1 MSPKARSGQEGE
13 AIVIGVI
20 GGSGLYEMDG
30 LQDARWVKV
39 RTPFGEPSDAYR
51 VGRLGAATVIF
62 LSRHGRG
69 HRLSPSDINYRA
81 NIYGLKA
88 LGARWVIS
96 VSAVGSMKENVQPLD
111 LVLPDQFYDHT
122 RRRASTFFGEGIVG
136 HVSMADQVCPGLVDL
151 LETAGRESGATV
163 HRGGTYLCIE
173 GPQFSTKG
181 ESRVYR
187 QWGVSV
193 IGMTNMPEAKLA
205 REAELC
211 YATLALVTDYDVWH
225 EAHDAVTVEGV
236 VANLVK
242 NVATA
247 KLVLLRALPRIGKP
261 CTAGC
266 REALADAIITNPG
279 AFPPRTRKRLALLL
293 DKYFPPRKRGRAR
306 G

>member
-1 MSPKARSGQEGE
+1 MRAKGVAGAEGDG
-13 AIVIGVI
+13 IVVGVI
-20 GGSGLYEMDG
+20 GGSGLYELGG

-51 VGRLGAATVIF
+51 VGRLGTATVLF

-69 HRLSPSDINYRA
+69 HRLAPSDINYRA

-96 VSAVGSMKENVQPLD
+96 VSAVGSMKENVHPLD
-111 LVLPDQFYDHT
+111 LVVPDQFYDAT
-122 RRRASTFFGEGIVG
+122 RRRVSTFFGDGIVG
-136 HVSMADQVCPGLVDL
+136 HVSMADPVCPGLADL
-151 LETAGRESGATV
+151 IESAGRESGATV

-173 GPQFSTKG
+173 GPQFSTRG
-181 ESRVYR
+181 ESRIYR
-187 QWGVSV
+187 HWGVSV

-225 EAHDAVTVEGV
+225 ETHDAVTVESV
-236 VANLVK
+236 VANLLK

-247 KLVLLRALPRIGKP
+247 RVVLQRVVPRIGKP

-266 REALADAIITNPG
+266 REALANVVITNPA
-279 AFPPRTRKRLALLL
+279 AFPARTRQRLALLL
-293 DKYFPPRKRGRAR
+293 DRYFPPRKRGRSRA
-306 G
+306 

>member
-1 MSPKARSGQEGE
+1 
-13 AIVIGVI
+13 VI
-20 GGSGLYEMDG
+20 GGSGLYELEG

-39 RTPFGEPSDAYR
+39 RTPFGAPSDAYR
-51 VGRLGAATVIF
+51 VGRLGGATVVF

-88 LGARWVIS
+88 LGARSIIS
-96 VSAVGSMKENVQPLD
+96 VSAVGSMKEDIPPLD
-111 LVLPDQFYDHT
+111 LVVPDQFFDHT
-122 RRRASTFFGEGIVG
+122 KRRVSSFFGDGIVG
-136 HVSMADQVCPGLVDL
+136 HVGMADPVCPGLAGL
-151 LETAGRESGATV
+151 LEDASRESGATV

-181 ESRVYR
+181 ESRIYR

-225 EAHDAVTVEGV
+225 ETHGVVTVESV
-236 VANLVK
+236 IANLLK

-247 KLVLLRALPRIGKP
+247 KMVLQRVVPRIGKA

-266 REALADAIITNPG
+266 GDALASAVITDPKV
-279 AFPPRTRKRLALLL
+279 FPPRARKRLALLL
-293 DKYFPPRKRGRAR
+293 DKYHRPRPRRTAR